1 MRVLLVPQGGGEPPT
16 AARMALTAAEA
27 EALGG
32 GGRVPLVG
40 AALRLVKALPPV
52 RQLGLADP
60 APGAPTVRQA
70 GPSPG
75 DRCLVLL
82 TAGGAARSM
91 ARHQHLRSCA
101 CTQSDTVHCTWQTK
115 PDDGCGPHLSS
126 VTWQMSY
133 VSSASAHSCCITAKV
148 ITSSHNVMMLVEC
161 TQSSPASLHCF
172 HAKP

>member
-82 TAGGAARSM
+82 
-91 ARHQHLRSCA
+91 
-101 CTQSDTVHCTWQTK
+101 
-115 PDDGCGPHLSS
+115 
-126 VTWQMSY
+126 
-133 VSSASAHSCCITAKV
+133 
-148 ITSSHNVMMLVEC
+148 
-161 TQSSPASLHCF
+161 
-172 HAKP
+172 